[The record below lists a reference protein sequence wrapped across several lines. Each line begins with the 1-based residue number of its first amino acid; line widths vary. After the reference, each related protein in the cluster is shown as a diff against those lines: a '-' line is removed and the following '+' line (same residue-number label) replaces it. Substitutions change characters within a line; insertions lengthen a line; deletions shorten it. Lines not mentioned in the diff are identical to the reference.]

1 MLKTATLL
9 LIATVVVPIY
19 GHVQSGSISSN
30 EGIQSGPPLPYQV
43 VRDWPQLP
51 EGWNFGEVAGVDVDE
66 ADNVWVY
73 SRGPHPVIQFDK
85 SGKFLRSW
93 PEPPTRR
100 AHGIRVGDDGNIWT
114 VDVDAHRIIKWT
126 PDGRVLM
133 VLGLASGSAGDEN
146 SQYAFNLP
154 ANLTFAPNGDFF
166 VADGYGNSRIVK
178 FNKDGEFLTKWGK
191 KGTGDGEFDLVHDVA
206 LDAQGRLYVA
216 DRNNRRVQ
224 IFDQSGKFIGKW
236 TDLGQ
241 VEGLYYVK
249 SENALYMCDGGSGKD
264 NEIHRIIKV
273 SLEGKV
279 LGVLSEFGKTPGKLH
294 VPHYLA
300 VDSTGAIYVAEVRN
314 WRVQKFVKK

>member
-9 LIATVVVPIY
+9 LAAAVVVPI
-19 GHVQSGSISSN
+19 SGQVRSAPMPGN
-30 EGIQSGPPLPYQV
+30 EGIQSGPPLSYHVIP
-43 VRDWPQLP
+43 DWAQLP
-51 EGWNFGEVAGVDVDE
+51 AGWNFEEVAAVDVDKD
-66 ADNVWVY
+66 DNVWVY

-93 PEPPTRR
+93 PEPPRKR
-100 AHGIRVGDDGNIWT
+100 AHGIRVDADGNIWT

-133 VLGLASGSAGDEN
+133 VFGLASGSAGDEN

-178 FNKDGEFLTKWGK
+178 FNKEGEFLAKWGK

-224 IFDQSGKFIGKW
+224 IFDQNGKFIGKW

-241 VEGLYYVK
+241 PEGLYYVK
-249 SENALYMCDGGSGKD
+249 SENVIYMCDGGSGKD
-264 NEIHRIIKV
+264 NEVHRIIKV

-314 WRVQKFVKK
+314 WRVQKFVKN